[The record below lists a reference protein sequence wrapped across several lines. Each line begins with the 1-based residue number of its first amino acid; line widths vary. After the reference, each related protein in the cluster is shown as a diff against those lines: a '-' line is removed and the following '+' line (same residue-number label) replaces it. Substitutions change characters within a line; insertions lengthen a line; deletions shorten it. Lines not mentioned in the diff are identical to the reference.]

1 MRILVTD
8 GMDKDA
14 LQTLKNN
21 GHEVV
26 EQFYAPEELGAALKE
41 FDAVVVRSATKV
53 RANHIDEA
61 KGGKLKLIIRGGV
74 GVDNIDVKYA
84 EAAGITV
91 KNTPRAS
98 SQSVA
103 ELAMAHMFACARF
116 VSIAGHTMREDKWE
130 KKAYGKGIELQGK
143 TLGIVGF
150 GRIGQHLGVMAKAIG
165 MNVIAEDIFHIP
177 GIEEKL
183 GIPYVELDELL
194 AKSDFISVHAPAVD
208 GGALINAET
217 IAKMKD
223 GVTIINTSRG
233 TNVDEA
239 ALLAGLES
247 GKVRSAGLDVYA
259 DEPATNKALYSHPMV
274 SCTPHI
280 GAATKEAQKRIG
292 AEIVEIIES
301 EIPGAK
307 VAVLSGPSH
316 AEEVGIG
323 IPTTV
328 VAGARDMDTAK
339 LIQNTFMNDVF
350 RVYTSTDVTGI
361 ELGGSVKNVIALAA
375 GITDGLGFGDNTK
388 AALMTRGMAEI
399 LRLGTAMGAHV
410 ETLAG
415 LSGMGDLI
423 VTCASVHSR
432 NRKAGY
438 LMGQGKSM
446 QEAMDEVQMVVE
458 GVYSAKAAVK
468 LGEKYGVSLPIIN
481 KVSEV
486 LFDGKDP
493 KEAVN
498 ELMLRDNKAEHTA
511 LPWEK

>member
-14 LQTLKNN
+14 LQTLKDN

-247 GKVRSAGLDVYA
+247 GKVRSAGLDVSA

-301 EIPGAK
+301 
-307 VAVLSGPSH
+307 
-316 AEEVGIG
+316 
-323 IPTTV
+323 
-328 VAGARDMDTAK
+328 
-339 LIQNTFMNDVF
+339 
-350 RVYTSTDVTGI
+350 
-361 ELGGSVKNVIALAA
+361 
-375 GITDGLGFGDNTK
+375 FGK
-388 AALMTRGMAEI
+388 
-399 LRLGTAMGAHV
+399 
-410 ETLAG
+410 
-415 LSGMGDLI
+415 
-423 VTCASVHSR
+423 
-432 NRKAGY
+432 
-438 LMGQGKSM
+438 
-446 QEAMDEVQMVVE
+446 
-458 GVYSAKAAVK
+458 
-468 LGEKYGVSLPIIN
+468 
-481 KVSEV
+481 
-486 LFDGKDP
+486 
-493 KEAVN
+493 
-498 ELMLRDNKAEHTA
+498 
-511 LPWEK
+511 

>member
-14 LQTLKNN
+14 LQALKDN

-41 FDAVVVRSATKV
+41 FDAVVVRSATKI

-116 VSIAGHTMREDKWE
+116 ISIAGHTMREDKWE

-143 TLGIVGF
+143 TLVIVGF

-292 AEIVEIIES
+292 TEIVEIIES
-301 EIPGAK
+301 
-307 VAVLSGPSH
+307 
-316 AEEVGIG
+316 
-323 IPTTV
+323 
-328 VAGARDMDTAK
+328 
-339 LIQNTFMNDVF
+339 
-350 RVYTSTDVTGI
+350 
-361 ELGGSVKNVIALAA
+361 
-375 GITDGLGFGDNTK
+375 FGK
-388 AALMTRGMAEI
+388 
-399 LRLGTAMGAHV
+399 
-410 ETLAG
+410 
-415 LSGMGDLI
+415 
-423 VTCASVHSR
+423 
-432 NRKAGY
+432 
-438 LMGQGKSM
+438 
-446 QEAMDEVQMVVE
+446 
-458 GVYSAKAAVK
+458 
-468 LGEKYGVSLPIIN
+468 
-481 KVSEV
+481 
-486 LFDGKDP
+486 
-493 KEAVN
+493 
-498 ELMLRDNKAEHTA
+498 
-511 LPWEK
+511 